1 MSLAEQVTTGPAR
14 RPAVLAG
21 GLDAT
26 ALEAAYASDHWDC
39 AVLGVPALRGRGTV
53 NFTGICQPWLKEP
66 VKSWCRWRLGTG
78 GAFGTVSASVLALG
92 RFSAYLAARHPGG
105 GPEDVTRELIEAYVS
120 WLGATGLAPSSR
132 AVALVCLR
140 GFLVSNRRHLWLPG
154 LAPDALIYQDD
165 LPRRSRPV
173 PRFVSD
179 FVMSQLENEANL
191 ARLEVMTRNWLVVVM
206 ETGLRAGDATVLPVD
221 PLVDDSVGWPCLR
234 YVTSKTRL

>member
-1 MSLAEQVTTGPAR
+1 MPLAPR
-14 RPAVLAG
+14 
-21 GLDAT
+21 D
-26 ALEAAYASDHWDC
+26 
-39 AVLGVPALRGRGTV
+39 RGR
-53 NFTGICQPWLKEP
+53 L
-66 VKSWCRWRLGTG
+66 
-78 GAFGTVSASVLALG
+78 GTVSASVLALG
-92 RFSAYLAARHPGG
+92 RFSAYFAAPHPGG
-105 GPEDVTRELIEAYVS
+105 GPEDVTRELIQAYVS

-140 GFLVSNRRHLWLPG
+140 GFLVSNRRHMWLQG
-154 LAPDALIYQDD
+154 LGPDALIYQDD
-165 LPRRSRPV
+165 LPRRNRPV

-234 YVTSKTRL
+234 YVTSKTRLEQLVPLSAPATAAIRSQQAEVARTWPGGSPWLSRPPPTTTTVPSP